1 MEFLLS
7 VTLLTVR
14 YFDAMTSGAYGEE
27 FERVFTLAKKVSFLL
42 SNEGHFRISNQLFY
56 INRKSLFT
64 NFETEVDL

>member
-14 YFDAMTSGAYGEE
+14 YFDTMNSGAWGEE
-27 FERVFTLAKKVSFLL
+27 FERVFTLAKKVSFRL
-42 SNEGHFRISNQLFY
+42 SSKEHFDISSKLFY
-56 INRKSLFT
+56 SNRKSLFT